1 MVVIVGYGGRQVRSG
16 ADWRRRRR
24 QDAVFPQIPSGAAE
38 RHDSSKNAQFRRET
52 TNRGEDRREGVG
64 KPACVPFAG
73 FRVELSDCMPSP
85 RAKVHV
91 IYSCLPDPCTCSPHP
106 ISIPPPPPALVYGGS
121 QVIGGRCDGEPVPLS
136 QQGALGTPFAGLL
149 SPTSRGGTP
158 SRATSVPDPPGG
170 SRILQEPS
178 GRPTCRDADGGS
190 PNLRSGAWSFPR
202 TL

>member
-1 MVVIVGYGGRQVRSG
+1 MVVIVGYGSRQVRSG

-38 RHDSSKNAQFRRET
+38 THDSSKNAQFRRET

-91 IYSCLPDPCTCSPHP
+91 KYSCLPDPCTCSPHP
-106 ISIPPPPPALVYGGS
+106 ISIPPPCSRVRRFAGD
-121 QVIGGRCDGEPVPLS
+121 RGEVRRRTRS
-136 QQGALGTPFAGLL
+136 PFAAGGPRHSVRGAAQSHLTRGH
-149 SPTSRGGTP
+149 SESRHLCT
-158 SRATSVPDPPGG
+158 
-170 SRILQEPS
+170 
-178 GRPTCRDADGGS
+178 GS
-190 PNLRSGAWSFPR
+190 PRRIS
-202 TL
+202 